1 MSPGEMLKPDIST
14 SEQCSSSLEE
24 AASQQ
29 SSQAKESCTRD
40 SGCKE
45 KSTQHTAAHASP
57 EIGTQEGSSS
67 SSSSTCNNFIHSMSQ
82 SADSD
87 MQCVHGI
94 NQVVLV
100 LQPDDSTQYML
111 LSEERALREAAAKQ
125 AALEAEEQ
133 GLVRHFNHLKQSH
146 HLCAHCIAAAG

>member
-1 MSPGEMLKPDIST
+1 
-14 SEQCSSSLEE
+14 
-24 AASQQ
+24 
-29 SSQAKESCTRD
+29 
-40 SGCKE
+40 
-45 KSTQHTAAHASP
+45 
-57 EIGTQEGSSS
+57 
-67 SSSSTCNNFIHSMSQ
+67 MSQ

-146 HLCAHCIAAAG
+146 HLCAHCIAAAA